1 MSPARWL
8 MFPLYSQGTK
18 RSRPPPEM
26 ERTTRGEE
34 VSDNEPFASVLNGS
48 THTIRSAFNVVELIT
63 IPEGEES
70 SSKRRKTPPARP
82 LSKAHEMVDASGP
95 KPIIRPAEI
104 IEPADNIA
112 HINGKPASSPP
123 AVTLSPPSATKP
135 LFGIV
140 KTSAPKEPSKLRYS
154 FHADKVEVKSA
165 DAIPGPPLSSFFAP
179 PPVPS
184 PTVTMTMVAPVEA
197 KLLPKEEAL
206 AMSVDQ
212 LPKYTFAVAVT
223 SSPAGPSSFAA
234 RDAALSLA
242 VTSLPTYEF
251 AAAIV
256 PVRTMNGFNW
266 TAAGLKA
273 PTTPAQ
279 TWMCSLCGLQNPADA
294 KEKCTICDTPRQSPT
309 DSSSPS
315 SASAPAPAFST
326 LAAIAPPTAP
336 VKSFDWSAAGL
347 APPPKPQSGAW
358 TCSVCSLSNPASATD
373 KCSVCDSPR

>member
-1 MSPARWL
+1 MGPAGWL
-8 MFPLYSQGTK
+8 MFALYSQGTK

-26 ERTTRGEE
+26 DWSTRGKE
-34 VSDNEPFASVLNGS
+34 VSDNEPLTSVLNGS
-48 THTIRSAFNVVELIT
+48 THTIRSAFNVVGSIA

-82 LSKAHEMVDASGP
+82 LSKAHEMDDASGP
-95 KPIIRPAEI
+95 KAIIRPAEI
-104 IEPADNIA
+104 IEPADDTA
-112 HINGKPASSPP
+112 HVNGKPAPSPP
-123 AVTLSPPSATKP
+123 AVTLSPPSVTKP

-154 FHADKVEVKSA
+154 FHADKVEVKST
-165 DAIPGPPLSSFFAP
+165 DAIPAPSFSSFFAP

-184 PTVTMTMVAPVEA
+184 PALAMTMVAPVKA
-197 KLLPKEEAL
+197 KLSSKEEAL

-212 LPKYTFAVAVT
+212 LPKYTFAFAVT

-234 RDAALSLA
+234 RNAALSLA

-251 AAAIV
+251 ATAIV
-256 PVRTMNGFNW
+256 PVRAMNGFNW

-273 PTTPAQ
+273 PTIPAQ
-279 TWMCSLCGLQNPADA
+279 TWMCSLCGLQNPAGA
-294 KEKCTICDTPRQSPT
+294 KEKCTICDAPRQPPT
-309 DSSSPS
+309 DSSPS
-315 SASAPAPAFST
+315 SASAPAPTFST
-326 LAAIAPPTAP
+326 PTATAPPTAP

-347 APPPKPQSGAW
+347 APPKLQSGTW

-373 KCSVCDSPR
+373 KCSICDSPR